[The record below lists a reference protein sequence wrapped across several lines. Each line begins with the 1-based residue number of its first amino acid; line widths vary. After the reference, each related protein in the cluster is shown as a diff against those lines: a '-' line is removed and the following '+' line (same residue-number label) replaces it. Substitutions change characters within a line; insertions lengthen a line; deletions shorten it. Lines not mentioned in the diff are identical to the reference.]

1 MNTEFSCQ
9 EMIEVVTNYLDDA
22 LPPDEQQRFERH
34 LSYCAG
40 CNTYVDQIRETIRQ
54 TRMVPREEWSS
65 RGFGTRRRAAALGR
79 SFSPACGFAS
89 ALLRSVS
96 GSTLVRCAEETP
108 IRFSSTA
115 SPCPSPP

>member
-40 CNTYVDQIRETIRQ
+40 CSTYVDQIRETIRQ
-54 TRMVPREEWSS
+54 TGTVPREESLPPTLREEIVVQFRNWK
-65 RGFGTRRRAAALGR
+65 RG
-79 SFSPACGFAS
+79 
-89 ALLRSVS
+89 
-96 GSTLVRCAEETP
+96 
-108 IRFSSTA
+108 
-115 SPCPSPP
+115 

>member
-40 CNTYVDQIRETIRQ
+40 CNTYVAQIRETIRQ
-54 TRMVPREEWSS
+54 TGMVPREESLPP
-65 RGFGTRRRAAALGR
+65 ALREEIVAQFRNLKR
-79 SFSPACGFAS
+79 S
-89 ALLRSVS
+89 
-96 GSTLVRCAEETP
+96 
-108 IRFSSTA
+108 
-115 SPCPSPP
+115 

>member
-1 MNTEFSCQ
+1 MNNEFSCQ

-54 TRMVPREEWSS
+54 TGMVPREESLPPS
-65 RGFGTRRRAAALGR
+65 
-79 SFSPACGFAS
+79 
-89 ALLRSVS
+89 LR
-96 GSTLVRCAEETP
+96 EE
-108 IRFSSTA
+108 IVAQFRNRKRD
-115 SPCPSPP
+115 